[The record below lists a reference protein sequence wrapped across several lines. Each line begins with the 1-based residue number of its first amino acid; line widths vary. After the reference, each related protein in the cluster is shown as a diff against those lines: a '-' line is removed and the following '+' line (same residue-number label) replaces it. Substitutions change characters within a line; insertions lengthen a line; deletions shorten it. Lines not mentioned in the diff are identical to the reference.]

1 MEKKLIKIGNSTGLI
16 IPSQW
21 LVEMNLSSGS
31 KVTLAR
37 ECGGITVTVK
47 ASNVKTKPNL
57 EDLMANTDFEA
68 QRNDPYLQVWANKH
82 KHGRENT

>member
-1 MEKKLIKIGNSTGLI
+1 MEKKLIKIGNSTGLT

-21 LVEMNLSSGS
+21 LSEMNLSTGS
-31 KVTLAR
+31 KVTLAY
-37 ECGGITVTVK
+37 ECGGITVK

-68 QRNDPYLQVWANKH
+68 QRNDPYLQAWANKQ
-82 KHGRENT
+82 KNGSENT

>member
-1 MEKKLIKIGNSTGLI
+1 MEKKLIKIGNSTGLT

-21 LVEMNLSSGS
+21 LAEINLSSGS
-31 KVTLAR
+31 KVTLTR
-37 ECGGITVTVK
+37 ECGGITVK

-68 QRNDPYLQVWANKH
+68 QRNDPHLQAWANKH
-82 KHGRENT
+82 KNGRENS